1 MRMTTPI
8 FDNRVKLSSTK
19 REKTFNVTLDVKKTR
34 PARQAK
40 IQQERSDDGAGG
52 APRIAPITQGWETAR
67 KEPREPF
74 KPEITLWLERPA
86 LPREHL
92 FNLKFAAK
100 ELNRN
105 SKKCDKE
112 EKAEKAKIKK
122 AIQKGNMEVARIH
135 AENAIRQKNQAINF
149 LRMSARV
156 DAVAARVQTA
166 VTMGKVTKSMAG
178 VVKSMDATLKSMNLE
193 KISALMDK
201 FEHQF
206 ETLDVQTQ
214 QMEDTMSN
222 TTTLTTPQ
230 NQVDMLLQE
239 MADEAGLDLN
249 MELPQGQT
257 GSVGTSVASAEQDE
271 LSQRLARLRDQV

>member
-1 MRMTTPI
+1 M
-8 FDNRVKLSSTK
+8 
-19 REKTFNVTLDVKKTR
+19 EK
-34 PARQAK
+34 
-40 IQQERSDDGAGG
+40 
-52 APRIAPITQGWETAR
+52 
-67 KEPREPF
+67 
-74 KPEITLWLERPA
+74 
-86 LPREHL
+86 HL

-105 SKKCDKE
+105 AKKCDKE

-122 AIQKGNMEVARIH
+122 AIQKGNTEVARIH

-178 VVKSMDATLKSMNLE
+178 VVKSMDATLRSMNLE

-201 FEHQF
+201 FEQQF

-214 QMEDTMSN
+214 QMEDTMSS

-239 MADEAGLDLN
+239 MADEAGRRHIVISNKCTLISIWNYRKVRPVLLAQVL
-249 MELPQGQT
+249 LPQN
-257 GSVGTSVASAEQDE
+257 
-271 LSQRLARLRDQV
+271 RMNYHRDLLVYVIKCNLKNWCFCLLHF

>member
-1 MRMTTPI
+1 LTC
-8 FDNRVKLSSTK
+8 
-19 REKTFNVTLDVKKTR
+19 
-34 PARQAK
+34 AA
-40 IQQERSDDGAGG
+40 
-52 APRIAPITQGWETAR
+52 
-67 KEPREPF
+67 
-74 KPEITLWLERPA
+74 
-86 LPREHL
+86 EHL

-166 VTMGKVTKSMAG
+166 VTMGKAKTAHFYFFVIISFTSFQVTKSMAG

-257 GSVGTSVASAEQDE
+257 GSVGTSVASAEQ
-271 LSQRLARLRDQV
+271 

>member
-1 MRMTTPI
+1 
-8 FDNRVKLSSTK
+8 
-19 REKTFNVTLDVKKTR
+19 
-34 PARQAK
+34 
-40 IQQERSDDGAGG
+40 
-52 APRIAPITQGWETAR
+52 
-67 KEPREPF
+67 
-74 KPEITLWLERPA
+74 
-86 LPREHL
+86 
-92 FNLKFAAK
+92 FAAK

-105 SKKCDKE
+105 AKKCDKE

-122 AIQKGNMEVARIH
+122 AIQKGNTEVARIH

-178 VVKSMDATLKSMNLE
+178 VVKSMDATLRSMNLE

-214 QMEDTMSN
+214 QMEDTMSS

-230 NQVDMLLQE
+230 SQVDMLLQE

-257 GSVGTSVASAEQDE
+257 ESVGTSVASMEQLYSEEKMVAE
-271 LSQRLARLRDQV
+271 

>member
-1 MRMTTPI
+1 M
-8 FDNRVKLSSTK
+8 S
-19 REKTFNVTLDVKKTR
+19 
-34 PARQAK
+34 
-40 IQQERSDDGAGG
+40 
-52 APRIAPITQGWETAR
+52 
-67 KEPREPF
+67 
-74 KPEITLWLERPA
+74 
-86 LPREHL
+86 EHL

-166 VTMGKVTKSMAG
+166 VTMGK
-178 VVKSMDATLKSMNLE
+178 
-193 KISALMDK
+193 ISALMDK

-257 GSVGTSVASAEQDE
+257 GSVATSVASAEQDE
-271 LSQRLARLRDQV
+271 LSQRLARLLSTHGRTRLCRGFDPKSSSAAHPQGHQLNGELSLDQLHDVVQKGKSKGLQDPGFGKDFQALPM

>member
-1 MRMTTPI
+1 S
-8 FDNRVKLSSTK
+8 LS
-19 REKTFNVTLDVKKTR
+19 
-34 PARQAK
+34 
-40 IQQERSDDGAGG
+40 IQKSQN
-52 APRIAPITQGWETAR
+52 
-67 KEPREPF
+67 
-74 KPEITLWLERPA
+74 
-86 LPREHL
+86 L

-100 ELNRN
+100 ELQRN

-112 EKAEKAKIKK
+112 EKLEKAKVKK

-135 AENAIRQKNQAINF
+135 AENAIRQKNQSVNF

-166 VTMGKVTKSMAG
+166 VTMNQVTKSMAG
-178 VVKSMDATLKSMNLE
+178 VVKGMDATLKSMNLE

-206 ETLDVQTQ
+206 ETLDVQTA
-214 QMEDTMSN
+214 QMEDTMSS

-230 NQVDMLLQE
+230 NQVESLLHE

-271 LSQRLARLRDQV
+271 LSQRLAKLRDQM

>member
-1 MRMTTPI
+1 M
-8 FDNRVKLSSTK
+8 
-19 REKTFNVTLDVKKTR
+19 
-34 PARQAK
+34 
-40 IQQERSDDGAGG
+40 GG
-52 APRIAPITQGWETAR
+52 ARRCPSLGHRPPAPPSHQFAPAQSLTSLSAPHAVNTGSETKT
-67 KEPREPF
+67 KERQPGTDLLTPVSV
-74 KPEITLWLERPA
+74 LL
-86 LPREHL
+86 LPGPPHRSLTTMSNMEKHL

-100 ELNRN
+100 ELNR
-105 SKKCDKE
+105 SAKKCDKE

-135 AENAIRQKNQAINF
+135 AENAIRQKNQGVNF

-178 VVKSMDATLKSMNLE
+178 VVKSMDATLKTMNLE

-214 QMEDTMSN
+214 QMEDTMSS